1 VFFAKRKTKDSF
13 KIKYIIYLLT
23 HLSISELLLP
33 LPHQTN
39 SKMNIAI
46 VCYPTFGGSGV
57 VATELGLSLAR
68 KGHQVHF
75 ITYSY
80 PVRLDFLEMNIHFHE
95 VHVEEYP
102 LFHYQ
107 PYELAL
113 SSKMA
118 YVVKNYHIDVLH
130 VHYAIPHAYAGYMAK
145 QMLKRENIEVPMI
158 TTLHGT
164 DITLVGNHPT
174 YKEAVTFSI
183 NESDAV
189 TSVSQSLKE
198 DTLRLFNVKKDI
210 QVIPNFIDLKKPL
223 PLSPCK
229 RAVMAQPDELIVT
242 HISNFRKVKRIDD
255 VVKVFYGIQQKLSA
269 KLIMVGDGPEREAAD
284 QLCKDLGIKKKVL
297 FLGNTSDIDRIL
309 CFSDLFLLPS
319 QSESFGLSA
328 LEAMA
333 AGVPVV
339 SSNAGGLPEV
349 NEEGVS
355 GYLCPI
361 GDVTAMAERAIEIL
375 EDKKRLAQFK
385 KNARQVAHRFDE
397 DKIVPMYEA
406 LYEKVKTKNNALKL
420 EH

>member
-1 VFFAKRKTKDSF
+1 
-13 KIKYIIYLLT
+13 
-23 HLSISELLLP
+23 
-33 LPHQTN
+33 
-39 SKMNIAI
+39 MNIAI

-57 VATELGLSLAR
+57 VATELGIALAR

-118 YVVKNYHIDVLH
+118 YVIKTYHIDILH

-145 QMLKRENIEVPMI
+145 QMLKREGIEVPMV

-183 NESDAV
+183 NESDIV
-189 TSVSQSLKE
+189 TSVSESLKQ
-198 DTLRLFNVKKDI
+198 DTLRLFRIDKDI
-210 QVIPNFIDLKKPL
+210 KVIPNFTNIKKSKET
-223 PLSPCK
+223 SPCK
-229 RAVMAQPDELIVT
+229 RTVMANPEELIVT

-255 VVKVFYGIQQKLSA
+255 VVRIFYGIQQKLPA
-269 KLIMVGDGPEREAAD
+269 KLIMVGDGPEREIAD
-284 QLCKDLGIKKKVL
+284 QLCKDLGIKSKVL

-309 CFSDLFLLPS
+309 CFTDLFLLPS
-319 QSESFGLSA
+319 ASESFGLSA

-339 SSNAGGLPEV
+339 SSNTGGLPEV

-361 GDVTAMAERAIEIL
+361 GDVKAMAEKAIYIL
-375 EDKKRLAQFK
+375 EDKTRLAQFK
-385 KNARQVAHRFDE
+385 QNARKVAERFDE

-406 LYEKVKTKNNALKL
+406 LYYSAIGNE
-420 EH
+420 

>member
-1 VFFAKRKTKDSF
+1 
-13 KIKYIIYLLT
+13 
-23 HLSISELLLP
+23 
-33 LPHQTN
+33 
-39 SKMNIAI
+39 MNIAI

-57 VATELGLSLAR
+57 VATELGLALAR

-118 YVVKNYHIDVLH
+118 YVVKTYDIDILH

-145 QMLKRENIEVPMI
+145 QMLKREGIEVPMI

-183 NESDAV
+183 NESDVV
-189 TSVSQSLKE
+189 TSVSESLKR
-198 DTLRLFNVKKDI
+198 DTLRLFNVDKDI
-210 QVIPNFIDLKKPL
+210 KVIPNFIGLQKTERV
-223 PLSPCK
+223 SPCK
-229 RAVMAQPDELIVT
+229 RSVMASVDELIVT
-242 HISNFRKVKRIDD
+242 HISNFRKVKRVDD
-255 VVKVFYGIQQKLSA
+255 VVRVFYGIQQQLPA
-269 KLIMVGDGPEREAAD
+269 KLIMVGDGPEREIAD

-309 CFSDLFLLPS
+309 CFTDLFLLPS
-319 QSESFGLSA
+319 ESESFGLSA

-339 SSNAGGLPEV
+339 SSNAGGLSEV

-361 GDVTAMAERAIEIL
+361 GDVQTMAEKAIYIL
-375 EDKKRLAQFK
+375 SDKDRLAQFK
-385 KNARQVAHRFDE
+385 QNARKVAARFDE
-397 DKIVPMYEA
+397 EKIIPMYEA
-406 LYEKVKTKNNALKL
+406 LYYNAIKEK
-420 EH
+420 

>member
-1 VFFAKRKTKDSF
+1 
-13 KIKYIIYLLT
+13 
-23 HLSISELLLP
+23 
-33 LPHQTN
+33 
-39 SKMNIAI
+39 MNIAI

-57 VATELGLSLAR
+57 VATELGLALAR

-118 YVVKNYHIDVLH
+118 YVIKTYHIDILH

-145 QMLKRENIEVPMI
+145 QMLKREGIEVPMV

-183 NESDAV
+183 NQSDIV
-189 TSVSQSLKE
+189 TSVSESLKQ
-198 DTLRLFNVKKDI
+198 DTLRLFRIDKDI
-210 QVIPNFIDLKKPL
+210 KVIPNFTNIKKSKET
-223 PLSPCK
+223 SPCK
-229 RAVMAQPDELIVT
+229 RTVMAKPEELIVT

-255 VVKVFYGIQQKLSA
+255 VVRIFYGIQQKLLA
-269 KLIMVGDGPEREAAD
+269 KLIMVGDGPEREIAD
-284 QLCKDLGIKKKVL
+284 QLCKDLGIKSKVL

-309 CFSDLFLLPS
+309 CFTDLFLLPS
-319 QSESFGLSA
+319 ASESFGLSA

-333 AGVPVV
+333 TGVPVV
-339 SSNAGGLPEV
+339 SSNTGGLPEV

-361 GDVTAMAERAIEIL
+361 GDVKAMAEKAIYIL
-375 EDKKRLAQFK
+375 EDKTRLAQFK
-385 KNARQVAHRFDE
+385 QNARKVAERFDE

-406 LYEKVKTKNNALKL
+406 LYYSAIGNE
-420 EH
+420 

>member
-1 VFFAKRKTKDSF
+1 
-13 KIKYIIYLLT
+13 
-23 HLSISELLLP
+23 
-33 LPHQTN
+33 
-39 SKMNIAI
+39 MNIAI

-57 VATELGLSLAR
+57 VATELGLALAR

-118 YVVKNYHIDVLH
+118 YVIKTYHIDILH

-145 QMLKRENIEVPMI
+145 QMLKREGIEVPMV

-183 NESDAV
+183 NQSDIV
-189 TSVSQSLKE
+189 TSVSESLKQ
-198 DTLRLFNVKKDI
+198 DTLRLFRIDKDI
-210 QVIPNFIDLKKPL
+210 KVIPNFTNIKKSKES
-223 PLSPCK
+223 SPCK
-229 RAVMAQPDELIVT
+229 RTVMAKPEELIVT

-255 VVKVFYGIQQKLSA
+255 VVRIFYGIQQKLPA
-269 KLIMVGDGPEREAAD
+269 KLIMVGDGPEREIAD
-284 QLCKDLGIKKKVL
+284 QLCKDLGIKSKVL

-309 CFSDLFLLPS
+309 CFTDLFLLPS
-319 QSESFGLSA
+319 ASESFGLSA

-339 SSNAGGLPEV
+339 SSNTGGLPEV

-361 GDVTAMAERAIEIL
+361 GDVKAMAEKAIYIL
-375 EDKKRLAQFK
+375 EDKTRLAQFK
-385 KNARQVAHRFDE
+385 QNARKVAERFDE
-397 DKIVPMYEA
+397 DRIVPMYEA
-406 LYEKVKTKNNALKL
+406 LYYSAIDNK
-420 EH
+420 

>member
-1 VFFAKRKTKDSF
+1 
-13 KIKYIIYLLT
+13 
-23 HLSISELLLP
+23 
-33 LPHQTN
+33 
-39 SKMNIAI
+39 MNIAI

-57 VATELGLSLAR
+57 VATELGLALAR

-118 YVVKNYHIDVLH
+118 YVVKTYNIDILH

-145 QMLKRENIEVPMI
+145 QMLKREGIEVPMI

-183 NESDAV
+183 NESDVV
-189 TSVSQSLKE
+189 TSVSESLKR
-198 DTLRLFNVKKDI
+198 DTLRLFNVDKDI
-210 QVIPNFIDLKKPL
+210 KVIPNFIGLQKMERV
-223 PLSPCK
+223 SPCK
-229 RAVMAQPDELIVT
+229 RSVMASADELIVT
-242 HISNFRKVKRIDD
+242 HISNFRKVKRVDD
-255 VVKVFYGIQQKLSA
+255 VVRVFYGIQQQLPA
-269 KLIMVGDGPEREAAD
+269 KLIMVGDGPEREIAD

-309 CFSDLFLLPS
+309 SFTDLFLLPS
-319 QSESFGLSA
+319 ESESFGLSA

-339 SSNAGGLPEV
+339 SSNAGGLSEV

-361 GDVTAMAERAIEIL
+361 GDVQTMAEKAIYIL
-375 EDKKRLAQFK
+375 SDKDRLAQFK
-385 KNARQVAHRFDE
+385 QNARKVAARFDE
-397 DKIVPMYEA
+397 EKIIPMYEA
-406 LYEKVKTKNNALKL
+406 LYYNAIKEK
-420 EH
+420 

>member
-1 VFFAKRKTKDSF
+1 
-13 KIKYIIYLLT
+13 
-23 HLSISELLLP
+23 
-33 LPHQTN
+33 
-39 SKMNIAI
+39 MNIAI

-57 VATELGLSLAR
+57 VATELGLALAR

-118 YVVKNYHIDVLH
+118 YVIKTYHIDILH

-145 QMLKRENIEVPMI
+145 QMLKREGIDVPMV

-183 NESDAV
+183 NESDIV
-189 TSVSQSLKE
+189 TSVSESLKQ
-198 DTLRLFNVKKDI
+198 DTLRLFRIDKDI
-210 QVIPNFIDLKKPL
+210 KVIPNFTNIKKSKET
-223 PLSPCK
+223 SPCK
-229 RAVMAQPDELIVT
+229 RTVMAKPEELIVT

-255 VVKVFYGIQQKLSA
+255 VVRIFYGIQQKLRA
-269 KLIMVGDGPEREAAD
+269 KLIMVGDGPEREIAD
-284 QLCKDLGIKKKVL
+284 QLCKDLGIKGKVL

-309 CFSDLFLLPS
+309 CFTDLFLLPS
-319 QSESFGLSA
+319 ASESFGLSA

-339 SSNAGGLPEV
+339 SSNTGGLPEV

-361 GDVTAMAERAIEIL
+361 GDVKAMAEKAIYIL
-375 EDKKRLAQFK
+375 EDRTRLAQFK
-385 KNARQVAHRFDE
+385 QNARKVAERFDE

-406 LYEKVKTKNNALKL
+406 LYYSAIDNK
-420 EH
+420 

>member
-1 VFFAKRKTKDSF
+1 
-13 KIKYIIYLLT
+13 
-23 HLSISELLLP
+23 
-33 LPHQTN
+33 
-39 SKMNIAI
+39 MNIAI

-57 VATELGLSLAR
+57 VATELGLALAR

-118 YVVKNYHIDVLH
+118 YVVKTYNIDILH

-145 QMLKRENIEVPMI
+145 QMLKREGIEVPMI

-183 NESDAV
+183 NESDVV
-189 TSVSQSLKE
+189 TSVSESLKR
-198 DTLRLFNVKKDI
+198 DTLRLFSVDKDI
-210 QVIPNFIDLKKPL
+210 KVIPNFIGLQKTERV
-223 PLSPCK
+223 SPCK
-229 RAVMAQPDELIVT
+229 RSVMASADELIVT
-242 HISNFRKVKRIDD
+242 HISNFRKVKRVDD
-255 VVKVFYGIQQKLSA
+255 VVRVFYGIQQQLPA
-269 KLIMVGDGPEREAAD
+269 KLIMVGDGPEREIAD

-309 CFSDLFLLPS
+309 CFTDLFLLPS
-319 QSESFGLSA
+319 ESESFGLSA

-333 AGVPVV
+333 AGVPIV
-339 SSNAGGLPEV
+339 SSNAGGLSEV

-361 GDVTAMAERAIEIL
+361 GDVQTMAEKAIYIL
-375 EDKKRLAQFK
+375 SDKDRLAQFK
-385 KNARQVAHRFDE
+385 QNARKVAARFDE
-397 DKIVPMYEA
+397 EKIVPMYEA
-406 LYEKVKTKNNALKL
+406 LYYNAIKEK
-420 EH
+420 

>member
-1 VFFAKRKTKDSF
+1 
-13 KIKYIIYLLT
+13 
-23 HLSISELLLP
+23 
-33 LPHQTN
+33 
-39 SKMNIAI
+39 MNIAI

-57 VATELGLSLAR
+57 VATELGLALAR

-118 YVVKNYHIDVLH
+118 YVVKTYNIDILH

-145 QMLKRENIEVPMI
+145 QMLKREGIEVPMI

-164 DITLVGNHPT
+164 DITLVGNHPS

-183 NESDAV
+183 NESDVV
-189 TSVSQSLKE
+189 TSVSESLKR
-198 DTLRLFNVKKDI
+198 DTLRLFNVDKDI
-210 QVIPNFIDLKKPL
+210 KVIPNFIGLQKTERV
-223 PLSPCK
+223 SPCK
-229 RAVMAQPDELIVT
+229 RSVMASADELIVT
-242 HISNFRKVKRIDD
+242 HISNFRKVKRVDD
-255 VVKVFYGIQQKLSA
+255 VVRGFYGIQQQLPA
-269 KLIMVGDGPEREAAD
+269 KLIMVGDGPEREIAD

-309 CFSDLFLLPS
+309 CFTDLFLLPS
-319 QSESFGLSA
+319 ESESFGLSA

-339 SSNAGGLPEV
+339 SSNAGGLSEV

-361 GDVTAMAERAIEIL
+361 GDVQTMAEKAIYIL
-375 EDKKRLAQFK
+375 SDKDRLAQFK
-385 KNARQVAHRFDE
+385 QNARKVAARFDE
-397 DKIVPMYEA
+397 EKIIPMYEA
-406 LYEKVKTKNNALKL
+406 LYYNTIKEK
-420 EH
+420 

>member
-1 VFFAKRKTKDSF
+1 
-13 KIKYIIYLLT
+13 
-23 HLSISELLLP
+23 
-33 LPHQTN
+33 
-39 SKMNIAI
+39 MNIAI

-57 VATELGLSLAR
+57 VATELGLALAR

-118 YVVKNYHIDVLH
+118 YVVKTYNIDILH

-145 QMLKRENIEVPMI
+145 QMLKREGIEVPMI

-183 NESDAV
+183 NESDLV
-189 TSVSQSLKE
+189 TSVSESLKR
-198 DTLRLFNVKKDI
+198 DTLRLFNVDKDI
-210 QVIPNFIDLKKPL
+210 KVIPNFIGLQKTERV
-223 PLSPCK
+223 SPCK
-229 RAVMAQPDELIVT
+229 RSVMASADELIVT
-242 HISNFRKVKRIDD
+242 HISNFRKVKRVDD
-255 VVKVFYGIQQKLSA
+255 VVRVFYGIQQQLPA
-269 KLIMVGDGPEREAAD
+269 KLIMVGDGPEREIAD
-284 QLCKDLGIKKKVL
+284 QLCKDLGIKKRVL

-309 CFSDLFLLPS
+309 CFTDLFLLPS
-319 QSESFGLSA
+319 ESESFGLSA

-339 SSNAGGLPEV
+339 SSNAGGLSEV

-355 GYLCPI
+355 GYLCSI
-361 GDVTAMAERAIEIL
+361 GDVQTMAEKAIYIL
-375 EDKKRLAQFK
+375 SDKDRLAQFK
-385 KNARQVAHRFDE
+385 QNARKVAARFDE
-397 DKIVPMYEA
+397 EKIIPMYEA
-406 LYEKVKTKNNALKL
+406 LYYNAIKEK
-420 EH
+420 

>member
-1 VFFAKRKTKDSF
+1 
-13 KIKYIIYLLT
+13 
-23 HLSISELLLP
+23 
-33 LPHQTN
+33 
-39 SKMNIAI
+39 MNIAI

-57 VATELGLSLAR
+57 VATELGLALAR

-118 YVVKNYHIDVLH
+118 YVVKTYNIDILH

-145 QMLKRENIEVPMI
+145 QMLKREGIEVPMI

-183 NESDAV
+183 NESDVV
-189 TSVSQSLKE
+189 TSVSESLKR
-198 DTLRLFNVKKDI
+198 DTLRLFNVDKDI
-210 QVIPNFIDLKKPL
+210 KVIPNFIGLQKMERV
-223 PLSPCK
+223 SPCK
-229 RAVMAQPDELIVT
+229 RSVMASADELIVT
-242 HISNFRKVKRIDD
+242 HISNFRKVKRVDD
-255 VVKVFYGIQQKLSA
+255 VVRVFYGIQQQLPA
-269 KLIMVGDGPEREAAD
+269 KLIMVGDGPEREIAD

-309 CFSDLFLLPS
+309 CFTDLFLLPS
-319 QSESFGLSA
+319 ESESFGLSA

-339 SSNAGGLPEV
+339 SSNAGGLSEV

-355 GYLCPI
+355 GDLCPI
-361 GDVTAMAERAIEIL
+361 GDVQTMAEKAIYIL
-375 EDKKRLAQFK
+375 SDKDRLAQFK
-385 KNARQVAHRFDE
+385 QNARKVAARFDE
-397 DKIVPMYEA
+397 EKIIPMYEA
-406 LYEKVKTKNNALKL
+406 LYYNAIKEK
-420 EH
+420 